1 MSDDSTPKAPL
12 YGVILAAGK
21 GLRLKPFTEGLPKPL
36 LPVRDQ
42 PLLERQI
49 LALRDLGVRE
59 ILIVIGHLGHH
70 IAQRFGD
77 GSSLGLRIEYVEQE
91 ETLGIAHA
99 LAQAADRI
107 RGPFML
113 FLGDIYFETRDLS
126 TMVEQF
132 QRNDV
137 DGVLAVKVE
146 ENVAALRRNFSIEVA
161 ESGFVERVV
170 EKPRHPRGK
179 LKGCGL
185 YVFDDAI
192 FEAIACT
199 PRSALRDEYELTHA
213 IQGFIDRG
221 ARLVP
226 AHVVEQDL
234 NLSVP
239 RDLLELNLY
248 ELRGSGEANYIAET
262 ASVDPGAKLEGSVV
276 MSGARVGAGVRLDR
290 CVVLPGERVESG
302 EHERTIFAFGGLVA
316 CP

>member
-1 MSDDSTPKAPL
+1 MSVRRDRDGTL
-12 YGVILAAGK
+12 FGVILAAGK

-59 ILIVIGHLGHH
+59 VLIVIGHLGHH

-99 LAQAADRI
+99 LAQASGRI

-113 FLGDIYFETRDLS
+113 FLGDIYFETRELS
-126 TMVEQF
+126 TMVEEF
-132 QRNDV
+132 ERDDV

-146 ENVAALRRNFSIEVA
+146 QDPEALRRNFSVELGA
-161 ESGFVERVV
+161 DRFVERVV
-170 EKPRHPRGK
+170 EKPRRPRGN

-192 FEAIACT
+192 FDAIACT

-248 ELRGSGEANYIAET
+248 ELRRSGEANYVAES
-262 ASVDPGAKLEGSVV
+262 ASVDPAASLTGSVV
-276 MSGARVGAGVRLDR
+276 MAGARVAAGVRLEG
-290 CVVLPGERVESG
+290 CVVLPGERVDSG
-302 EHERTIFAFGGLVA
+302 EHERTIFAFGATVA
-316 CP
+316 CR